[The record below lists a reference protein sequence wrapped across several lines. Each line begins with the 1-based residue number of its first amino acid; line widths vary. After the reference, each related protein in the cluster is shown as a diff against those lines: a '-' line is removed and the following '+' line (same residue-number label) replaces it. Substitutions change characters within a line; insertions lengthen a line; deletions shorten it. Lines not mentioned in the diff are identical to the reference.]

1 MEPLL
6 CAWAEPRPPSQ
17 PLCPSSP
24 TQSGPPLTGFNIM
37 TIIIQ
42 VATGRRPSLHPVS
55 DEWSAESQ
63 QMVDLMRRC
72 WDQEPKKGPAFQVLT
87 RLT

>member
-1 MEPLL
+1 
-6 CAWAEPRPPSQ
+6 
-17 PLCPSSP
+17 
-24 TQSGPPLTGFNIM
+24 M

-42 VATGRRPSLHPVS
+42 VATGRRPSLQPVS

-72 WDQEPKKGPAFQVLT
+72 WDQEPKKKPAFQVLT
-87 RLT
+87 TVT